1 MKDKLGRTKTIGVDP
16 VISEKLDIADYN
28 DKKEE
33 EEIEAFLKKSGK
45 TSGFSKVMKYNH
57 PKILIIPALLAVA
70 ANGAT

>member
-16 VISEKLDIADYN
+16 IVSEKLDIADEN

-33 EEIEAFLKKSGK
+33 EEIEAFLKECGK
-45 TSGFSKVMKYNH
+45 TSGFSKVMKYNN